1 MGLWPAGCCKHY
13 LVLAELRGLE
23 RQTNTATSAL
33 MQPTDNVE
41 GLTASMTAKEEPLS
55 PRLVRMAQA
64 LAPITATLDAVS
76 AVRKSAKAQDPTDSV
91 SEPLHKH
98 EMYSSSDTDES
109 VSSKDG
115 DSASD
120 DEEQCWCTR
129 CTHYTLTTH
138 RRARHSQLEN
148 LPEAHF
154 QTATVAANDPQQV
167 RSDRPLT
174 DEQLTQVTNAVAE
187 AAAAVEGQELASGW
201 LLV

>member
-1 MGLWPAGCCKHY
+1 MLDLLFTLPHS
-13 LVLAELRGLE
+13 LVSLC
-23 RQTNTATSAL
+23 NTSIADTSRIANKSIALHLHLQRCARSAL
-33 MQPTDNVE
+33 LRHHV
-41 GLTASMTAKEEPLS
+41 
-55 PRLVRMAQA
+55 RL
-64 LAPITATLDAVS
+64 
-76 AVRKSAKAQDPTDSV
+76 QDPTDSV